1 VIVFMAEPTAGT
13 QLTLL
18 GAAETIDET
27 RLAELYA
34 YPSGLS
40 QCWVRA
46 NFISSLDGAAAVDGK
61 SGELGGP
68 GDRELFRMMRELAD
82 VIVVGAGTVRAE
94 NYAGAQLSA
103 SQRQDRQARGQAE
116 IPPIAIVTQSGHLDR
131 DTKVFTQTEVPP
143 LVLTCTAATQATCDR
158 LHGIA
163 DVIDCSAAD
172 PATVDTTTMLAAL
185 ASRGLTR
192 VLAEG
197 GPSLL
202 GTFIEQDLLD
212 ELCLTIAPAVVG
224 GKGGRIANGTGALQT
239 RLRRAHLL
247 ADDDGYLYSRYVRG
261 A

>member
-1 VIVFMAEPTAGT
+1 VIVFMAEPAAGT

-18 GAAETIDET
+18 GAAETIEET
-27 RLAELYA
+27 QLPELYG
-34 YPSGLS
+34 YPADLS
-40 QCWVRA
+40 KCWVRA
-46 NFISSLDGAAAVDGK
+46 NFISSLDGGATVDGT
-61 SGELGGP
+61 SGGLAGP
-68 GDRELFRMMRELAD
+68 GDRALFRLMRELAD
-82 VIVVGAGTVRAE
+82 VIVVGAGTVRTE

-116 IPPIAIVTQSGHLDR
+116 IPPIAIVTRSGHLDR

-143 LVLTCTAATQATCDR
+143 LVLTCTAAVQATRDR

-163 DVIDCSAAD
+163 DVIDCSDAD
-172 PATVDTTTMLAAL
+172 PATVDTATMLATL
-185 ASRGLTR
+185 ASLGLTR
-192 VLAEG
+192 VLTEG

-202 GTFIEQDLLD
+202 GTFIEHDLLD

-224 GKGGRIANGTGALQT
+224 GEGGRIAKGTGQLQT

-247 ADDDGYLYSRYVRG
+247 ADDNGYLYSRYVRG

>member
-1 VIVFMAEPTAGT
+1 MAEPAAGI

-18 GAAETIDET
+18 GAAETIDDT
-27 RLAELYA
+27 RLPGLYA
-34 YPSGLS
+34 YPTDLS
-40 QCWVRA
+40 RCWVRA
-46 NFISSLDGAAAVDGK
+46 NMISSLDGGTTVGTT
-61 SGELGGP
+61 SGGLAGP
-68 GDRELFRMMRELAD
+68 GDRTLFRLMRELAD
-82 VIVVGAGTVRAE
+82 VIVVGAGTVRTE

-103 SQRQDRQARGQAE
+103 SQRQDRQSRGQAE

-131 DTKVFTQTEVPP
+131 ATKVFTQTEVPP
-143 LVLTCTAATQATCDR
+143 LVLTCTAAVQATRDR

-172 PATVDTTTMLAAL
+172 PGTVDTTTMLATL

-202 GTFIEQDLLD
+202 GTFIEHDLLD

-224 GKGGRIANGTGALQT
+224 GESGRIAKGTGQLQT
-239 RLRRAHLL
+239 RLRRAHVL
-247 ADDDGYLYSRYVRG
+247 ADDNGYLYGRYVRG

>member
-1 VIVFMAEPTAGT
+1 VIVFMAEPAAGT

-18 GAAETIDET
+18 GSVETIDER

-34 YPSGLS
+34 YPDGLS
-40 QCWVRA
+40 HCWVRA
-46 NFISSLDGAAAVDGK
+46 NFISSLDGAATVDGK

-68 GDRELFRMMRELAD
+68 GDRQLFRMMRELAD

-116 IPPIAIVTQSGHLDR
+116 VPPIAIVTLSGHLDR

-143 LVLTCTAATQATCDR
+143 LVLTCTAALPATRDR

-163 DVIDCSAAD
+163 DVVDCSDAD
-172 PATVDTTTMLAAL
+172 PATVDTATMLATL
-185 ASRGLTR
+185 AARGLTR
-192 VLAEG
+192 VLTEG

-202 GTFIEQDLLD
+202 GTFVEQDLLD
-212 ELCLTIAPAVVG
+212 ELCLTMAPAVVG
-224 GKGGRIANGTGALQT
+224 GDGGRIANGTAAVQT
-239 RLRRAHLL
+239 RLRRSHVL
-247 ADDDGYLYSRYVRG
+247 ADDHGYLYTRYVRG